1 MKMQNNN
8 LLYGLNFKILESEI
22 SNFFLSCFFH
32 DVILADKINIMY
44 MIRYQ
49 SFSAF
54 IG

>member
-8 LLYGLNFKILESEI
+8 FLYGLNFKILKVEFP
-22 SNFFLSCFFH
+22 FFSLSCFFH

-49 SFSAF
+49 
-54 IG
+54 